1 MRTPKCGRNSEG
13 NPMSEREGLEKEL
26 RNLTFSA
33 SQLKL
38 DLHDLAEDLPLD
50 WERIPEVARRTHAAY
65 ARIAELR
72 ELIAALPG

>member
-1 MRTPKCGRNSEG
+1 
-13 NPMSEREGLEKEL
+13 MSDREALEDEL
-26 RNLTFSA
+26 RKVRFSA

-50 WERIPEVARRTHAAY
+50 WERIPEVAARTHAAY

-72 ELIAALPG
+72 ESIADLG